1 MVEYGHKPAEL
12 TQEALQQHGELTSTE
27 VRQFHCQDCD
37 ISWWRVVL
45 ASKPVSRCNNCR
57 MRYNALP
64 RLWEFG
70 VGRFTCTQAG
80 CGHIFH
86 SECYGADAEPC
97 PKCDTQVQR
106 PYIHP
111 RHKHIK
117 PPPSDFYIVGALVSS
132 ERHSQ
137 TGSTEETW
145 LSQTAAHSRD
155 PTPSLFSN
163 PLSSSWNQHYS
174 QIPDPNP
181 SYLPLHS
188 HYQPFP
194 ADNTSSYRQMRRPS
208 SVDDLG
214 QYEAKPFGFPRFP
227 PHQRGYQNYPPFPN
241 NPYSYP
247 PMRRPSSVDDL
258 GQYEAKPFGFP
269 RFPPHQRGYQNYPPF
284 PNNPYSYP
292 PMRRPSSVG
301 DFRQYEP
308 DTYSYPPYPPYQSQ
322 YRNHPPLPND
332 PYSYPP
338 IQRPSSV
345 DYLGLH
351 PNYNFPF
358 HPFQGD
364 SLYLPPITQPPGA
377 YRSDWSLH
385 PSSFLAGYT
394 HPTYPGPYRYPPPI
408 ETNSGVAD
416 HRTSP
421 SFLPISRHLSLT
433 DVLSPSAEHPPVKRS
448 QSVVRFQLHPTECTT
463 VTSPGPPP
471 TQRLRSSSR
480 CSMDSLFGRAP
491 SSRGSG
497 MSFG

>member
-37 ISWWRVVL
+37 MSWWRVVL
-45 ASKPVSRCNNCR
+45 ASKPVSRCINCR

-70 VGRFTCTQAG
+70 IGRFTCTQAG
-80 CGHIFH
+80 CGHVFY

-97 PKCDTQVQR
+97 PKCDTQFQR

-111 RHKHIK
+111 RHKHIKPPPSDFK

-155 PTPSLFSN
+155 PTPSSSSN
-163 PLSSSWNQHYS
+163 PLSSLWNQHYS
-174 QIPDPNP
+174 QIPDPNT

-194 ADNTSSYRQMRRPS
+194 ADNISSYRQMRRPS

-227 PHQRGYQNYPPFPN
+227 PHQRGYQNYPPFSN

-247 PMRRPSSVDDL
+247 PMRRPSSI
-258 GQYEAKPFGFP
+258 
-269 RFPPHQRGYQNYPPF
+269 
-284 PNNPYSYP
+284 
-292 PMRRPSSVG
+292 G

-308 DTYSYPPYPPYQSQ
+308 DTYSYPPFPPYQSQ
-322 YRNHPPLPND
+322 YQNYPPPPND

-351 PNYNFPF
+351 SNYNFPF
-358 HPFQGD
+358 QPFQGD
-364 SLYLPPITQPPGA
+364 SLYLPPISQPPGA
-377 YRSDWSLH
+377 YYSDWSPH

-394 HPTYPGPYRYPPPI
+394 HPAYPGPYQYQPPI

-416 HRTSP
+416 HRTPP

-433 DVLSPSAEHPPVKRS
+433 DVLSPSAEQSPIKRS